1 MKEPLEYYNNNVYG
15 MICLLEV
22 MKEHGVK
29 YIVFFIYCGQLMVN
43 LNRFQSQKVIKQI
56 LQIPT
61 GKQN

>member
-29 YIVFFIYCGQLMVN
+29 YIVFSSMRPLMVN

>member
-29 YIVFFIYCGQLMVN
+29 YIVFHLLRPLMVN